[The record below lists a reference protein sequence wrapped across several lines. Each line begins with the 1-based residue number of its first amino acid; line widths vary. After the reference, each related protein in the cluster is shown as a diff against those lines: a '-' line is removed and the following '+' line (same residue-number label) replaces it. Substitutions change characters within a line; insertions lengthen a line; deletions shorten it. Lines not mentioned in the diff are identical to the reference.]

1 MQPVL
6 HFVVNNQ
13 IITRTDTFVPVRNSR
28 NYLYA
33 EFEFLTDDWAGKSR
47 TALFRSGTANQSQS
61 CSERQ
66 KQQKKV
72 KCMNSVLKMIE
83 KQSEI
88 IQLQSGIIDTL

>member
-47 TALFRSGTANQSQS
+47 TALFRSGD
-61 CSERQ
+61 SEPIAIL

>member
-1 MQPVL
+1 MIGQVKVEL
-6 HFVVNNQ
+6 LCFV
-13 IITRTDTFVPVRNSR
+13 
-28 NYLYA
+28 A
-33 EFEFLTDDWAGKSR
+33 
-47 TALFRSGTANQSQS
+47 GTANQSQS

>member
-13 IITRTDTFVPVRNSR
+13 IIARTDTFAPVRNSK

-47 TALFRSGTANQSQS
+47 TALFRSGD
-61 CSERQ
+61 SEPIAILLGETETTEDSYPVTCRNHIGRWRNRFSA
-66 KQQKKV
+66 KR
-72 KCMNSVLKMIE
+72 
-83 KQSEI
+83 
-88 IQLQSGIIDTL
+88 